1 MPSACTFRHL
11 ISVGRL
17 TFIAPCGGLGALRGD
32 GWGIRYET
40 AATSPPR
47 TLGKPAGLELTGV
60 SGHVISPYRREAGH
74 SFGGTMAAE
83 IQDAGRFGTSEGDG
97 ALIAAVAA
105 EVGTPFWLYDAARI
119 ERQIARLRGFD
130 TIRYAQKANSNLD
143 LLRVMRR
150 NGVKID
156 AVSNGEISRALAAGY
171 EAGGDDLV
179 FTADLFDRSTLE
191 RVAALNIPVNCG
203 SPDMID
209 QIAAASPG
217 HRIWLRIN
225 PGFGHGH
232 SNKTN
237 TGGPF
242 SKHGIWHEELA
253 SLAPRITAAGLDL
266 VGLHMHIGSGVDY
279 AHLER
284 VGDAMIEAYRALGLP
299 VRAVSAGGGLSVPYR
314 EGGTEIDTAAY
325 FEKWDSAR
333 LAIQQHQNAP
343 VEMEIEP
350 GRFLVAAAGC
360 LVAEVRAV
368 KRVAER
374 YFVMVDAGFND
385 LARPSMYGSYHRIDF
400 VDAGGNLVA
409 GERHPV
415 AVAGPL
421 CESGDVFTQGEGGVV
436 EFRELPLP
444 KVGDFCVF
452 GDAGAYGAAMSSN
465 YNSRPLIPE
474 VMIDGG
480 GIRLA
485 RRRQTVEELLSL
497 ETGESLSVSRQTAS
511 VSRSA

>member
-1 MPSACTFRHL
+1 M
-11 ISVGRL
+11 
-17 TFIAPCGGLGALRGD
+17 
-32 GWGIRYET
+32 ET
-40 AATSPPR
+40 DPR
-47 TLGKPAGLELTGV
+47 
-60 SGHVISPYRREAGH
+60 
-74 SFGGTMAAE
+74 
-83 IQDAGRFGTSEGDG
+83 DG
-97 ALIAAVAA
+97 ALITALAAK
-105 EVGTPFWLYDAARI
+105 VGTPFWLYDAGRI
-119 ERQIARLRGFD
+119 ERQIERLRGFD

-143 LLRVMRR
+143 LLRIMRR

-156 AVSNGEISRALAAGY
+156 AVSNGEITRALTAGY
-171 EAGGDDLV
+171 AAGGDDLV
-179 FTADLFDRSTLE
+179 FTADIFDRATLE
-191 RVAALNIPVNCG
+191 RVAALGIPVNCG

-209 QIAAASPG
+209 QIASISPG

-242 SKHGIWHEELA
+242 SKHGIWHEQLPELG
-253 SLAPRITAAGLDL
+253 PRIEAAGLDL

-279 AHLER
+279 EHLER
-284 VGDAMIEAYRALGLP
+284 VGDAMIDAYRALGLP

-314 EGGTEIDTAAY
+314 DGGSEIDTAHY
-325 FEKWDSAR
+325 IEKWNSAR
-333 LAIQQHQNAP
+333 LAIQQHQSAP

-374 YFVMVDAGFND
+374 FFVVVDAGFND
-385 LARPSMYGSYHRIDF
+385 LARPAMYGSYHRIGF
-400 VDAGGNLVA
+400 VDAQGAQVGGAL
-409 GERHPV
+409 HPV

-436 EFRELPLP
+436 EFRDMPLP

-452 GDAGAYGAAMSSN
+452 ADAGAYGAAMSSN

-474 VMIDGG
+474 VVIDGDRL
-480 GIRLA
+480 RLA
-485 RRRQTVEELLSL
+485 RRRQTMDELLAL
-497 ETGESLSVSRQTAS
+497 ETGEDLMLDSVAAERERRA
-511 VSRSA
+511 